1 MSADVGES
9 LDDFFAKKD
18 KKKKTKKTK
27 SAFTPD
33 DFHPV
38 NEKPKK
44 KTKSIPAKAGGETTD
59 VAQEAKETP
68 PTTAAATV
76 AAAEAAAASTN
87 EDTKKIEETDLSLA
101 VESQGG
107 RSEEDEWNDFA
118 AEQEADYSG
127 LRIQKLNIQEEAADE
142 DEEVVYD
149 DEGKVI
155 SAEIQVWKIPEIP
168 ASLTPEPTT
177 EVQSTVGLQKTT
189 AASNNNNNPAT
200 DDGSSSAAPQ
210 KYIPPAQRMAM
221 KAAAAGGGR
230 GESTSVPRTL
240 GGPRRNPRT
249 APDISN
255 EELFPT
261 LGGKAGGAGGG
272 VKGGPVLGG
281 GLGSNAS
288 SRGQSPLT
296 GGGVGGGKLITD
308 VSLENKW
315 DALSRSAE

>member
-18 KKKKTKKTK
+18 KKKKTKKSK

-44 KTKSIPAKAGGETTD
+44 KTKSGAPKAVADAVETPETT
-59 VAQEAKETP
+59 KEGSASP
-68 PTTAAATV
+68 RTA
-76 AAAEAAAASTN
+76 E
-87 EDTKKIEETDLSLA
+87 TKKIEESDLNAA
-101 VESQGG
+101 VDVSGV

-118 AEQEADYSG
+118 AEHQIDYSG
-127 LRIQKLNIQEEAADE
+127 LRIQKLNIQEDAADE
-142 DEEVVYD
+142 EEEVEYD

-155 SAEIQVWKIPEIP
+155 GAAEIQVWKIPEIP
-168 ASLTPEPTT
+168 ACRTPEPTT
-177 EVQSTVGLQKTT
+177 EVQSTVGMEKTHG
-189 AASNNNNNPAT
+189 SGDKDP
-200 DDGSSSAAPQ
+200 DDGNSSSSSPAPQ
-210 KYIPPAQRMAM
+210 KYIPPAQRQAM
-221 KAAAAGGGR
+221 KAAKAAAAAGGQ
-230 GESTSVPRTL
+230 SSIPRTL
-240 GGPRRNPRT
+240 GGPRRNPRM

-261 LGGKAGGAGGG
+261 LGGKGSGPGKSGAWGGA
-272 VKGGPVLGG
+272 G

-296 GGGVGGGKLITD
+296 SGGGKLITD

-315 DALSRSAE
+315 DALTRGAE